1 MFDGI
6 TDIGMDQV
14 NAMGKQS
21 RFRNWKPN
29 WDARDDLKRN
39 QNLYSGWLTELS
51 LLFSAFFFNISLLLI
66 QKSWVND
73 RSKILLETVDG
84 RMGIPWRSLR

>member
-6 TDIGMDQV
+6 TDIGMDQM

-39 QNLYSGWLTELS
+39 QNLYSGRLTRVS
-51 LLFSAFFFNISLLLI
+51 LVVQSC
-66 QKSWVND
+66 
-73 RSKILLETVDG
+73 
-84 RMGIPWRSLR
+84 

>member
-6 TDIGMDQV
+6 TDIGMDQM

-29 WDARDDLKRN
+29 WNARDDLKRN
-39 QNLYSGWLTELS
+39 QNLYSGLLTQLS
-51 LLFSAFFFNISLLLI
+51 VVFSLFLEHFAL
-66 QKSWVND
+66 VN
-73 RSKILLETVDG
+73 SKKLDQ
-84 RMGIPWRSLR
+84 

>member
-29 WDARDDLKRN
+29 WNARDDLKRN
-39 QNLYSGWLTELS
+39 QNLYSVGSMADRKYFWNQWMGGWVSRGEVYDNSHVDAKGTRVMLGRVLNLS
-51 LLFSAFFFNISLLLI
+51 S
-66 QKSWVND
+66 Q
-73 RSKILLETVDG
+73 
-84 RMGIPWRSLR
+84 

>member
-39 QNLYSGWLTELS
+39 QNLYSGWLTQLPFGFQP
-51 LLFSAFFFNISLLLI
+51 FS
-66 QKSWVND
+66 
-73 RSKILLETVDG
+73 
-84 RMGIPWRSLR
+84 